1 MNMKRILITKRL
13 YLFLFLAGLI
23 LPTQPACAQ
32 QKVFN
37 WVAGGEEQIRLQPG
51 MYYAVGPFAF
61 QADFQHAGVI
71 KLTMHSAKPVF
82 VGVVPQQAW
91 NYVVQ
96 NPQTVAGLQYFCLK
110 ENVLQIEYDCPG
122 LNTFDSPFVVVVHDL
137 TDPNAQL
144 GQILLG
150 GLGLYLRSKK
160 LVEQAASAGP
170 TSNDVSITNYAWKC
184 VQNCDLP
191 VFRWRE
197 VVKEKFPIMR
207 VTKSYGPFKPE
218 RNGDVMRISLN
229 SPVPMAFATVSPE
242 EATMVREKPELFN
255 SIVAKSKCQQRAAQK
270 MNLTCTFSMSDG
282 PQEIVL
288 LPESG
293 VSIPSNKKA
302 SFSVSLPRCVE
313 NCNTRTESQ

>member
-1 MNMKRILITKRL
+1 MKRFR
-13 YLFLFLAGLI
+13 LFLFLSGFAL
-23 LPTQPACAQ
+23 LTQSAHAQ
-32 QKVFN
+32 QKAFN

-61 QADFQHAGVI
+61 QADFRHAGAI

-82 VGVVPQQAW
+82 VGVVSQQAW

-122 LNTFDSPFVVVVHDL
+122 LNTFDSPFVVVIHDL

-144 GQILLG
+144 GRAFLLG
-150 GLGLYLRSKK
+150 GLGLYAHSKK
-160 LVEQAASAGP
+160 LIEQAAAEGIKP
-170 TSNDVSITNYAWKC
+170 TDNDVSITNYAWKC

-242 EATMVREKPELFN
+242 EAANLRANPDGFN
-255 SIVAKSKCQQRAAQK
+255 SVAAKSKCQQRAVQK
-270 MNLTCTFSMSDG
+270 MNVTCSFSISDG

-293 VSIPSNKKA
+293 IQIPSNKKA

-313 NCNTRTESQ
+313 NCSPRTE

>member
-1 MNMKRILITKRL
+1 MTMKRFH
-13 YLFLFLAGLI
+13 LFLFLSGLI
-23 LPTQPACAQ
+23 LLPQSAHAQ
-32 QKVFN
+32 QKVFG
-37 WVAGGEEQIRLQPG
+37 WAAGGQEEVRLQPG

-61 QADFQHAGVI
+61 RQDFLHPGTI
-71 KLTMHSAKPVF
+71 KLALHTAKPVF
-82 VGVVPQQAW
+82 VGVVAQASW

-96 NPQTVAGLQYFCLK
+96 NPQTVAQLQYFCLK

-122 LNTFDSPFVVVVHDL
+122 LNTFDSPFVVVIHDL

-191 VFRWRE
+191 VFAWRE
-197 VVKEKFPIMR
+197 LVKEKFPIMR
-207 VTKSYGPFKPE
+207 VTKSYGPFTPE

-242 EATMVREKPELFN
+242 EATVLREKPELFN
-255 SIVAKSKCQQRAAQK
+255 SIAAKSKCQQRAAQK
-270 MNLTCTFSMSDG
+270 MNVTCSFSVADG

-293 VSIPSNKKA
+293 IQIPSNKKA

-313 NCNTRTESQ
+313 NCSARSTE

>member
-1 MNMKRILITKRL
+1 MKRFH
-13 YLFLFLAGLI
+13 LFLFLSGLI
-23 LPTQPACAQ
+23 LLPQSAHAQ
-32 QKVFN
+32 QKVFG
-37 WVAGGEEQIRLQPG
+37 WAAGGQEEVRLQPG

-61 QADFQHAGVI
+61 RQDFLHPGTI
-71 KLTMHSAKPVF
+71 KLALHTAKPVF
-82 VGVVPQQAW
+82 VGVVAQASW

-96 NPQTVAGLQYFCLK
+96 NPQTVAQLQYFCLK

-122 LNTFDSPFVVVVHDL
+122 LNTFDSPFVVVIHDL

-191 VFRWRE
+191 VFAWRE
-197 VVKEKFPIMR
+197 LVKEKFPIMR
-207 VTKSYGPFKPE
+207 VTKSYGPFTPE

-242 EATMVREKPELFN
+242 EATVLREKPELFN
-255 SIVAKSKCQQRAAQK
+255 SIAAKSKCQQRAAQK
-270 MNLTCTFSMSDG
+270 MNVTCSFSVADG

-293 VSIPSNKKA
+293 IQIPSNKKA

-313 NCNTRTESQ
+313 NCSARSTE

>member
-1 MNMKRILITKRL
+1 MKWLRC
-13 YLFLFLAGLI
+13 FLFLSGFTLI
-23 LPTQPACAQ
+23 QSVHAQ

-61 QADFQHAGVI
+61 QPDFRHAGAI
-71 KLTMHSAKPVF
+71 KLALHSAKPVF
-82 VGVVPQQAW
+82 VGVVPQNAW

-122 LNTFDSPFVVVVHDL
+122 LNTFDSPFVVVIHDL

-160 LVEQAASAGP
+160 LVEQAASSGP
-170 TSNDVSITNYAWKC
+170 TSNDVSITNYGWQC

-197 VVKEKFPIMR
+197 VV
-207 VTKSYGPFKPE
+207 
-218 RNGDVMRISLN
+218 
-229 SPVPMAFATVSPE
+229 PVPMAFATVSPE
-242 EATMVREKPELFN
+242 EAANLRANPEGFN
-255 SIVAKSKCQQRAAQK
+255 SVAAKSKCQQRAVQK
-270 MNLTCTFSMSDG
+270 MSVTCTFSLADG

-293 VSIPSNKKA
+293 IQIPSNKKA

-313 NCNTRTESQ
+313 NCK

>member
-1 MNMKRILITKRL
+1 MKWLRC
-13 YLFLFLAGLI
+13 FLFLSGFTLI
-23 LPTQPACAQ
+23 QSVHAQ

-61 QADFQHAGVI
+61 QPDFRHAG
-71 KLTMHSAKPVF
+71 A
-82 VGVVPQQAW
+82 
-91 NYVVQ
+91 
-96 NPQTVAGLQYFCLK
+96 AGLQYFCLK

-122 LNTFDSPFVVVVHDL
+122 LNTFDSPFVVVIHDL

-160 LVEQAASAGP
+160 LVEQAASSGP
-170 TSNDVSITNYAWKC
+170 TSNDVSITNYGWQC

-207 VTKSYGPFKPE
+207 VTKSYGPFTPE

-242 EATMVREKPELFN
+242 EAANLRANPEGFN
-255 SIVAKSKCQQRAAQK
+255 SVAAKSKCQQRAVQK
-270 MNLTCTFSMSDG
+270 MSVTCTFSLADG

-293 VSIPSNKKA
+293 IQIPSNKKA

-313 NCNTRTESQ
+313 NCK

>member
-1 MNMKRILITKRL
+1 MKRL
-13 YLFLFLAGLI
+13 YLFLFLSGLFI
-23 LPTQPACAQ
+23 QPAHAQ

-37 WVAGGEEQIRLQPG
+37 WVAGGQEQVRLQPG

-61 QADFQHAGVI
+61 QADFRRTAVI
-71 KLTMHSAKPVF
+71 KLDLHAAKPVF
-82 VGVVPQQAW
+82 VGVVPQEAW

-96 NPQTVAGLQYFCLK
+96 NPQTVAQLQYFCLK
-110 ENVLQIEYDCPG
+110 ENVLQVEYDCPG
-122 LNTFDSPFVVVVHDL
+122 LNTFNSPFVVVIHDL

-150 GLGLYLRSKK
+150 GLGLYLRDKM
-160 LVEQAASAGP
+160 LVERAVTGGP
-170 TSNDVSITNYAWKC
+170 TSNDVSVTNYAWKC

-191 VFRWRE
+191 VFAWRE

-218 RNGDVMRISLN
+218 RNGDVMRINLN

-242 EATMVREKPELFN
+242 EAANLRANPESLN
-255 SIVAKSKCQQRAAQK
+255 SAIAKSRCQQRAAQK
-270 MNLTCTFSMSDG
+270 MKITCTFSLADG

-293 VSIPSNKKA
+293 IQIPSNKKA
-302 SFSVSLPRCVE
+302 TFSVSLPRCVE
-313 NCNTRTESQ
+313 NCNAKSTQ

>member
-1 MNMKRILITKRL
+1 MTMKRLC
-13 YLFLFLAGLI
+13 LFLFLSGFTLFSQSAH
-23 LPTQPACAQ
+23 AQ

-61 QADFQHAGVI
+61 RPDILHPGTI
-71 KLTMHSAKPVF
+71 KLAFHSAKPVF
-82 VGVVPQQAW
+82 VGVVPQGSW

-96 NPQTVAGLQYFCLK
+96 NPQTVAQLQYFCLK
-110 ENVLQIEYDCPG
+110 ENVLQIDYDCPG
-122 LNTFDSPFVVVVHDL
+122 LNTFDSPFVVVIHDL

-184 VQNCDLP
+184 AQNCDLP
-191 VFRWRE
+191 VFAWRE
-197 VVKEKFPIMR
+197 LVKEKFPIMR
-207 VTKSYGPFKPE
+207 VTKSYGPFTPE

-242 EATMVREKPELFN
+242 EATVLREKPELFN
-255 SIVAKSKCQQRAAQK
+255 SVAAKSKCQQRAVQK
-270 MNLTCTFSMSDG
+270 MNVTCTFSLSDG

-293 VSIPSNKKA
+293 IQIPSNKKA

-313 NCNTRTESQ
+313 NCGPKSTE

>member
-1 MNMKRILITKRL
+1 MTMKLFH
-13 YLFLFLAGLI
+13 LFLFLSVLTL
-23 LPTQPACAQ
+23 LPQSAHAQ
-32 QKVFN
+32 QKVFS
-37 WVAGGEEQIRLQPG
+37 WAAGGVEQIRLEPG

-61 QADFQHAGVI
+61 RPDILHPGTI
-71 KLTMHSAKPVF
+71 KLGLHSAKPVF
-82 VGVVPQQAW
+82 LGVVPQGSW

-96 NPQTVAGLQYFCLK
+96 NPQTVAQLQYFCLK

-137 TDPNAQL
+137 TNPNAQL

-160 LVEQAASAGP
+160 LVEQAASSGP

-218 RNGDVMRISLN
+218 RDGDVMRISLN

-242 EATMVREKPELFN
+242 EAANLRANPEGLN
-255 SIVAKSKCQQRAAQK
+255 SAIAKSKCQQRAVQK
-270 MNLTCTFSMSDG
+270 MNVTCSFSISDG

-293 VSIPSNKKA
+293 VQIPSNKKA

-313 NCNTRTESQ
+313 NCNARSTQ

>member
-1 MNMKRILITKRL
+1 MKWLRC
-13 YLFLFLAGLI
+13 FLFLSGFTLI
-23 LPTQPACAQ
+23 QSVHAQ

-61 QADFQHAGVI
+61 QPDFRHAGAI
-71 KLTMHSAKPVF
+71 KLALHSAKPVF
-82 VGVVPQQAW
+82 VGVVPQNAW

-122 LNTFDSPFVVVVHDL
+122 LNTFDSPFVVVIHDL

-160 LVEQAASAGP
+160 LVEQAASSGP
-170 TSNDVSITNYAWKC
+170 TSNDVSITNYGWQC

-207 VTKSYGPFKPE
+207 VTKSYGPFTPE

-242 EATMVREKPELFN
+242 EAANLRANPEGFN
-255 SIVAKSKCQQRAAQK
+255 SVAAKSKCQQRAVQK
-270 MNLTCTFSMSDG
+270 MSVTCTFSLADG

-293 VSIPSNKKA
+293 IQIPSNKKA

-313 NCNTRTESQ
+313 NCK